1 MIGRVEHEE
10 NVHNV
15 HGTAEKQCTKYS
27 KICLICTTEG
37 NKCTCTAEYVWC
49 TQYILYVWQETTSKW
64 LETNNLKFMN
74 MYKLKSIVVV
84 NSWNKYLISCG
95 YKFS

>member
-37 NKCTCTAEYVWC
+37 NKCTWFSRICLMPTVHFIC
-49 TQYILYVWQETTSKW
+49 MTRKETTSKW

-84 NSWNKYLISCG
+84 NS
-95 YKFS
+95 